1 MLSVPHMIVVFVIAL
16 VVFGPQKLPEL
27 ARTLGKLMAEFRKA
41 SGDFRSAFEQEMR
54 DIERQT
60 LLNERQKAAAAVAAQ
75 SIQPPTTTEPGT
87 DAPRAESAEP
97 LSSSRIEASDRSVD
111 PHSAMEPVIS
121 PVSESV
127 PREEPRDVEL
137 PFPSDVPVEAA
148 SLGANDAVQSEETPE
163 QDTPPTAH
171 VAAVAAPANPL
182 DKAHD
187 ASQRS

>member
-75 SIQPPTTTEPGT
+75 SIQPPGTTEPGT
-87 DAPRAESAEP
+87 GAPRLESAEP
-97 LSSSRIEASDRSVD
+97 LASNGIEGSDRALD
-111 PHSAMEPVIS
+111 PHSPMEPVIA
-121 PVSESV
+121 PVPESV
-127 PREEPRDVEL
+127 PREVSRDVEL
-137 PFPSDVPVEAA
+137 PFPSDAPIEVA
-148 SLGANDAVQSEETPE
+148 SLGANDAVQSGETPE
-163 QDTPPTAH
+163 QDTPPAAH
-171 VAAVAAPANPL
+171 VAAPANPV